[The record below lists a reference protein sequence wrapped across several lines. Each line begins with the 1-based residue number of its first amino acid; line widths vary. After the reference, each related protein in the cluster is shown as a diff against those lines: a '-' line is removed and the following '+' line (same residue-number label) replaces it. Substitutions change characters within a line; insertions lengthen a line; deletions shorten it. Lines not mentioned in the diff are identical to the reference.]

1 MAAMR
6 LPLLTIVLLL
16 GLAGCAASGDF
27 APGQLAKT
35 DIDRVA
41 DAHRRE
47 VSASLRLLAEKLYR
61 RNPREWKKGGQPSA
75 EVALARLFDAWP
87 PWRSPELGGK
97 HGTEAVLLALR
108 EDYAGD
114 RVAAFV
120 AGLGGMLHDAFNS
133 KHEFFVIDDLDPQRL
148 YNSARN
154 LEIAAWKLAQARG
167 ADGAPLL
174 LSNEIAPVQ
183 NLSFEREFGRMIG
196 NLDLLSR
203 IVADKT
209 NRTLVKAIQ
218 SMATAVFLPLPPVA
232 VFR

>member
-1 MAAMR
+1 MAAKR
-6 LPLLTIVLLL
+6 SLLL
-16 GLAGCAASGDF
+16 AILALTLAGCAASGGF
-27 APGQLAKT
+27 EPGQLAKT

-61 RNPREWKKGGQPSA
+61 RNPREWKKGGQPNA
-75 EVALARLFDAWP
+75 EAALARIFDSWP
-87 PWRSPELGGK
+87 PWRLPELGGK

-108 EDYAGD
+108 EDYRGD

-133 KHEFFVIDDLDPQRL
+133 KNEFFVIDDLDPQRL
-148 YNSARN
+148 HNSARN
-154 LEIAAWKLAQARG
+154 LEIAAWKLTHARG
-167 ADGAPLL
+167 ADGEPLL
-174 LSNEIAPVQ
+174 LANEMAPVQ
-183 NLSFEREFGRMIG
+183 NLSFEREFGKMIG

-203 IVADKT
+203 VVADKT

-218 SMATAVFLPLPPVA
+218 SMATAVFLPVLPVPT
-232 VFR
+232 FR